1 MTKDEALRMA
11 LDALESNRRT
21 HHYCEDT
28 WYSCPKHEDG
38 CANDSESDECNC
50 GVDKANAG
58 IDQAITAI
66 KKTLAQPKQEFVIDG
81 DTSDGYHTFNELYE
95 FRKAYNVALF
105 NEWAAANKCS
115 VHKSWRHHDGE
126 KCFGGGWFIVVAI
139 THNGQISNHYEAKDW
154 DLFKVPEV
162 EKAVFEF
169 DGHTGSDVINRL
181 KTYTALAQP
190 EREWIGLTEMPKQ
203 EHELALYQATQ
214 IATWLWK
221 NFYKDTAPQ
230 WEVLP
235 DICGVL
241 SQIDNMVAGMKYD
254 RSAPKREWVGLTDE
268 EIDKTYETQAWDARR
283 SYARAIEAKLKEKRN
298 L

>member
-1 MTKDEALRMA
+1 MTKDEVLRLAFEAL
-11 LDALESNRRT
+11 
-21 HHYCEDT
+21 HYCEALN
-28 WYSCPKHEDG
+28 SSVEKQ
-38 CANDSESDECNC
+38 
-50 GVDKANAG
+50 KM
-58 IDQAITAI
+58 QAITAI
-66 KKTLAQPKQEFVIDG
+66 KKALAQPEQEFVIDG

-139 THNGQISNHYEAKDW
+139 TPNGQISNHYEAKDW

-190 EREWIGLTEMPKQ
+190 QREILGNVDYIPCCTDQTCPKCKPPQPEPKPVGSVVKWI
-203 EHELALYQATQ
+203 
-214 IATWLWK
+214 
-221 NFYKDTAPQ
+221 
-230 WEVLP
+230 
-235 DICGVL
+235 
-241 SQIDNMVAGMKYD
+241 D
-254 RSAPKREWVGLTDE
+254 RSLIHGWFGEPPPEGTLLYTHPKEWVGLTDDE
-268 EIDKTYETQAWDARR
+268 EILAISHTMPYANRFEF
-283 SYARAIEAKLKEKRN
+283 ARAIEAKLRSKN
-298 L
+298 NAV